1 MCGIEIFLKQL
12 VEISLNENLM
22 VKQHQAKA
30 NY

>member
-12 VEISLNENLM
+12 VEISQNENLM
-22 VKQHQAKA
+22 VKQHQAEA